1 MQGKRRWFTL
11 LVVASI
17 ALTGIGTAAVADSG
31 TEGEFLAKINAT
43 RASAG
48 LGQLQVDGGLRSH
61 ARVHTQDMMD
71 ANEIFHSGSG
81 ELGAAGGTGWDQI
94 GENVG
99 RGQSPTSLHNAFM
112 ESPGHKKNILGDYNY
127 VGIGTGSKDGYLYV
141 TVVFMKKGSTASPT
155 TTEAPPSPTTT
166 EASSGETKPPATTT
180 TTATAGTAGTTAAPS
195 APTTTVTTIATTT
208 TTLPATTTLVVPP
221 DKAVTPGQSCIEANR
236 YFQLCHD

>member
-71 ANEIFHSGSG
+71 ANKIFHSGSG

-141 TVVFMKKGSTASPT
+141 TVVFMKKSSTASPT
-155 TTEAPPSPTTT
+155 TTQAPSPTTT
-166 EASSGETKPPATTT
+166 EASSGETSPPATTT
-180 TTATAGTAGTTAAPS
+180 TTATAGTTAATN

-208 TTLPATTTLVVPP
+208 TTLPTTTTLVVPP

>member
-166 EASSGETKPPATTT
+166 EASSGETNPPATTT
-180 TTATAGTAGTTAAPS
+180 TTASTGTTAAPS